1 MNDVLVPT
9 VLDDLLDFTVIAN
22 SPKEMET
29 AQRSLILWAARKIQ
43 AIKNDIA
50 EAVEQHR
57 IAKER
62 RWDAKAWQR
71 EVAKHEKRAE
81 FYRKVKTAL
90 EAGYYI
96 VPPFPIDVFA
106 IRTDRIRPRRQ
117 DSTYSD
123 NHDQGAAILPA
134 GEGRYVDPK
143 PVRDSYVDHEMRVVN
158 HQTGEKKQVP
168 VTYYYASEFDEVEF
182 PFRLARA
189 EIKDS
194 TLKAMSLKVFDQ
206 LGVLPRVRKPDP
218 IVCGRIL
225 FPKQQPYGRRPENQ
239 EGLTFFVTWWL
250 DTKTIK
256 V

>member
-9 VLDDLLDFTVIAN
+9 VMDEMMDFTVIAN

-43 AIKNDIA
+43 AIKQEIS
-50 EAVEQHR
+50 EAADQLR
-57 IAKER
+57 IAQQR
-62 RWDAKAWQR
+62 RWDVGAWRR
-71 EVAKHEKRAE
+71 ELGKHEKRAE
-81 FYRKVKTAL
+81 FYRKVKMAL

-106 IRTDRIRPRRQ
+106 IRTDKARPARK
-117 DSTYSD
+117 DSTHHD
-123 NHDQGAAILPA
+123 NHDQSARILSA

-143 PVRDSYVDHEMRVVN
+143 PFRSSYTDQEMRTVN
-158 HQTGEKKQVP
+158 HTTGEKKLVP
-168 VTYYYASEFDEVEF
+168 VKYYYADEFRDADF
-182 PFRLARA
+182 PFKLARA

-194 TLKAMSLKVFDQ
+194 SLRAMSLKVFDQ
-206 LGVLPRVRKPDP
+206 LGVLPRTRKPDP
-218 IVCGRIL
+218 IVCGKIL
-225 FPKQQPYGRRPENQ
+225 FPKQLPYNSRPENQ